1 MRILP
6 LELFLIAYSYTL
18 SCIYS
23 SHREYNLPVFPRNPS
38 IEHKQNLLHNIPK
51 VVYRAV
57 PNNYSNLDNIIKF
70 TYLNN
75 DWEHK
80 VYDNVIHSITLYLI
94 NQICNMK
101 CKYKYSHIFLP
112 RTLKTSL

>member
-1 MRILP
+1 MRVFP
-6 LELFLIAYSYTL
+6 LELYLIAYSYTL

-23 SHREYNLPVFPRNPS
+23 SYREYNLPVFPRNPLK
-38 IEHKQNLLHNIPK
+38 EHQQKLYHNIPK

-80 VYDNVIHSITLYLI
+80 VYDNVRYILFYYTTFFKV
-94 NQICNMK
+94 CNTK
-101 CKYKYSHIFLP
+101 RKYTHIFLL
-112 RTLKTSL
+112 RTLKMSL